1 MSFVVKI
8 EPSNL
13 SFNVEAD
20 ESILAAAL
28 RQHIAMPYGCRSG
41 TCGNCKGHV
50 LSGEIT
56 YPIKEAL
63 VLTPEELDSNVALFC
78 QARALSDLTIEAH
91 LLPTLNDIVV
101 KKLPCR
107 VTEKAQLSHDVIG
120 VKLKLPVTESFQFV
134 GGQYIDIL
142 LADGRRRSFSL
153 ANAPQDNHFVELHI
167 RVIEGGD
174 FTHFVMDELQEKAIL
189 RIEGPHGNFFLR
201 EDSDLPVIFMAGG
214 TGFAPV
220 KSIIEQSIAS
230 GITREMHLYWGA
242 RTHQDLYLHDLALQ
256 WAQDYPHIQYIPVLS
271 EPDDDTAAN
280 LRTGWVHEAILQ
292 DFNDLSDYEI
302 YACGPPAMVMAG
314 KTRFPSHRL
323 SLENYFSDA
332 FEFQEPKKPG

>member
-13 SFNVEAD
+13 SFNVEEN

-28 RQHIAMPYGCRSG
+28 RQHVAMPYGCRSG

-63 VLTPEELDSNVALFC
+63 ALTEEELNSQVALFC
-78 QARALSDLTIEAH
+78 QAQALSDLTIEAH
-91 LLPTLNDIVV
+91 LLPSLNEIVV
-101 KKLPCR
+101 KKLPSR
-107 VTEKAQLSHDVIG
+107 VAEKTQLSHDVIG
-120 VKLKLPVTESFQFV
+120 IKLKLPVTESFQFV

-153 ANAPQDNHFVELHI
+153 ANAPQDNQFVELHI
-167 RVIEGGD
+167 RVVEGGD
-174 FTHFVMDELQEKAIL
+174 FTHFVMEELQAKAIL

-220 KSIIEQSIAS
+220 KSMIEQSIANN
-230 GITREMHLYWGA
+230 ITREMHLYWGA
-242 RTHQDLYLHDLALQ
+242 RTRQDLYLHELALQ
-256 WAQDYPHIQYIPVLS
+256 WAQEYPHIQYTPVLS
-271 EPDDDTAAN
+271 EPDTDTDF
-280 LRTGWVHEAILQ
+280 RTGWVHEAILS
-292 DFNDLSDYEI
+292 DFNDLSNYEI
-302 YACGPPAMVMAG
+302 YACGPPVMVAAG
-314 KTRFPSHRL
+314 KTSFPNHHL

-332 FEFQEPKKPG
+332 FEFQEPKKPN